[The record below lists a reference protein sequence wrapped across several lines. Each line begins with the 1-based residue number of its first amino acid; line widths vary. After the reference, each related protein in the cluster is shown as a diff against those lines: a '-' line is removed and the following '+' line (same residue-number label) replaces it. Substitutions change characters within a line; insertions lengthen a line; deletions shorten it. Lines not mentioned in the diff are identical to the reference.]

1 MNQINVGKQT
11 FIVLFLFIISI
22 NIQAQTFSEKQI
34 TVQRVFDKLVNAY
47 GNAKAAPK
55 LILLPNTQKERV
67 VAVYSNTPQPTI
79 KVDELLFDIC
89 QKLKSDSL
97 NALATIISHELA
109 HYYNDHTFC
118 SDYAFAT
125 KNKLL
130 LHASKESKIEKETKA
145 DRDGLFYAMIAG
157 YKPLQTFESVLNS
170 IYKTYKLPATLP
182 GYPSLSE
189 RIKMINYQ
197 IGEVKDLQAVY
208 DAGLTLLYLDEL
220 PQAADCFNYLSMY
233 FPSREVYNN
242 LGVANF
248 LQAVQRNSS
257 DSLDLIYPIDIDPVS
272 RLYGNNTR
280 GSGNQNK
287 SYKELLKDAKR
298 FFEKAQS
305 LDPKYFPSY
314 INLACTNTALQN
326 YDMALGNLN
335 EAAELK
341 NRNDEQILHLK
352 AIINAKQNKIDD
364 AFVVFEKIGKQDSL
378 AAYNYRLLK
387 TTLESHNSFIKIDSY
402 KDGWIKNLQNQNI
415 ENFNCKQ
422 ELVKNSFSKIIKVNE
437 ELTIKRN
444 SSESISINLDEKN
457 INAIISPGTK
467 KETNGIQI
475 INKTKGCI
483 GLMNKTIAY
492 EVEYK

>member
-1 MNQINVGKQT
+1 MNQINVVKQT
-11 FIVLFLFIISI
+11 FIVLFLFIVSI

-34 TVQRVFDKLVNAY
+34 TVQGVFDRLVNAY

-67 VAVYSNTPQPTI
+67 VAVYSNAPQPTI
-79 KVDELLFDIC
+79 KVDEQLFDIC
-89 QKLKSDSL
+89 QKIKSDSL
-97 NALATIISHELA
+97 NAVATIISHELA

-130 LHASKESKIEKETKA
+130 LNASKESKIEKETKA

-157 YKPLQTFESVLNS
+157 YQPLQSFETVLNA
-170 IYKTYKLPATLP
+170 IYKNYKLPAILP

-197 IGEVKDLQAVY
+197 SGEVKDLQAVY
-208 DAGLTLLYLDEL
+208 DAGLTLLYLNEL
-220 PQAADCFNYLSMY
+220 PAAAECFSYLSMY

-257 DSLDLIYPIDIDPVS
+257 DSLNLIYPIDIDPVS

-280 GSGNQNK
+280 GSGNQSK

-298 FFEKAQS
+298 YFEKAQS
-305 LDPKYFPSY
+305 LDPQYFSSY
-314 INLACTNTALQN
+314 INLACTNTALKN

-335 EAAELK
+335 EATEIKNKTEL
-341 NRNDEQILHLK
+341 QILHLK
-352 AIINAKQNKIDD
+352 AIINVKQNKIDD
-364 AFVVFEKIGKQDSL
+364 AFVVFEKIRKQDSL
-378 AAYNYRLLK
+378 ATYNYRLIK
-387 TTLESHNSFIKIDSY
+387 TTLESNNSFIKVDNY
-402 KDGWIKNLQNQNI
+402 KDAWIKKLQSHNF
-415 ENFNCKQ
+415 ENSNC
-422 ELVKNSFSKIIKVNE
+422 NSEILRSAFSKIIKVNE
-437 ELTIKRN
+437 DLTIKRN
-444 SSESISINLDEKN
+444 NTQSICINLDDKN
-457 INAIISPGTK
+457 INANISSVQIQKTH
-467 KETNGIQI
+467 GIQM

-483 GLMNKTIAY
+483 TLMNKTIAY
-492 EVEYK
+492 EVENK

>member
-11 FIVLFLFIISI
+11 FIVLFLFIVSI

-34 TVQRVFDKLVNAY
+34 TVQKVFDNLVNAY

-55 LILLPNTQKERV
+55 LILLANTQKERV

-79 KVDELLFDIC
+79 KVDEQLFDIC

-97 NALATIISHELA
+97 NALSTIISHELA

-130 LHASKESKIEKETKA
+130 LNASKESKIEKETKA

-157 YKPLQTFESVLNS
+157 YKPLQSFETALNS

-208 DAGLTLLYLDEL
+208 DAGLTLLYLNEL
-220 PQAADCFNYLSMY
+220 PEAAECFSYLSMY

-248 LQAVQRNSS
+248 LQAVQNNSS
-257 DSLDLIYPIDIDPVS
+257 DTLNLIYPIDIDPVS
-272 RLYGNNTR
+272 RLYGNNSR
-280 GSGNQNK
+280 GSSNQSK
-287 SYKELLKDAKR
+287 GYKELLKDAKR
-298 FFEKAQS
+298 YFEKAQS
-305 LDPKYFPSY
+305 LDPQYFPSY
-314 INLACTNTALQN
+314 INLASTNSALQN

-341 NRNDEQILHLK
+341 NRNENQILHLK
-352 AIINAKQNKIDD
+352 ALINVKQNKINE
-364 AFVVFEKIGKQDSL
+364 AFILFEKIEKENKL

-387 TTLESHNSFIKIDSY
+387 TTLESNNSFIEIDSY
-402 KDGWIKNLQNQNI
+402 KDGWIKNLQSQNI
-415 ENFNCKQ
+415 DNLNCKT
-422 ELVKNSFSKIIKVNE
+422 EIVRRAFSKIIKVNE

-444 SSESISINLDEKN
+444 NSESISINLDDKN
-457 INAIISPGTK
+457 INAVVSFGRGQK
-467 KETNGIQI
+467 GNGIEI
-475 INKTKGCI
+475 INKTKGCVR
-483 GLMNKTIAY
+483 LLNKTIAY
-492 EVEYK
+492 EVVNK